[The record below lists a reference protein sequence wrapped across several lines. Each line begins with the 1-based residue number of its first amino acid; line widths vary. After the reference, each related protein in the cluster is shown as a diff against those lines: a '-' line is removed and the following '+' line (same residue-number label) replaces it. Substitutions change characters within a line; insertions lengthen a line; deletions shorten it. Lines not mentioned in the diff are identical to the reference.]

1 MNLPGI
7 LLYPFTVLYDLVT
20 RFRNHLYNI
29 EYKRSFQFETNVI
42 GVGNLTVGGTGKTP
56 MVEYLIRLLSD
67 KYHIATLSRGYGRK
81 TRGFRIAG
89 PQDSATTLGDEPM
102 QFHLKFK
109 NKVRVAVGE
118 ERADAIPNILFEFP
132 DNQVIIL
139 DDAYQHRPVRPDL
152 NILLTDYYRPFFR
165 DYLLPSGRLREA
177 RKGAQR
183 ADIIVVTKCP
193 ASVDTRAWEENI
205 RPYAFPE
212 VLIAFSTIR
221 YGEPVPVMHTQT
233 LKNRVLLVTGIAHT
247 EGLVAFIKEK
257 YQLLDHLRHE
267 DHHHYSKKD
276 VEKIKA
282 RFAHHSGE
290 NLSVITTEKDMVK
303 LRDPELM
310 GYMSGLPLF
319 YLPIETV
326 FIKNG
331 KAFEEKVLSSL
342 KQY

>member
-7 LLYPFTVLYDLVT
+7 LLYPFTVFYDLVT
-20 RFRNHLYNI
+20 RFRNHLYDI

-56 MVEYLIRLLSD
+56 MVEYLIRLLDD
-67 KYHIATLSRGYGRK
+67 KYRIATLSRGYGRK
-81 TRGFRIAG
+81 TRGFHIAG
-89 PQDSATTLGDEPM
+89 SQDSATTLGDEPM

-165 DYLLPSGRLREA
+165 DYVLPSGRLREA
-177 RKGAQR
+177 RKGARR

-193 ASVDTRAWEENI
+193 PSVDTQAWEESI
-205 RPYAFPE
+205 RSYASPG
-212 VLIAFSTIR
+212 VLIAFSAIR
-221 YGEPVPVMHTQT
+221 YGEPVPVRHAQT
-233 LKNRVLLVTGIAHT
+233 LNNRVLLVTGIAHA
-247 EGLVAFIKEK
+247 EGLVSFVKEK
-257 YQLLDHLRHE
+257 YQLLDHLRYK
-267 DHHHYSKKD
+267 DHHYYSRKD
-276 VEKIKA
+276 IEKIKSLFT
-282 RFAHHSGE
+282 RHSGE

-303 LRDPELM
+303 LRDPALV
-310 GYMSGLPLF
+310 GYMADLPLF